1 MKLSS
6 GSVFHQRY
14 RGRDGQLKETR
25 TWYVRYYVQGKPV
38 TLPAETEDYDEAV
51 QFLRRK
57 MSATSSESDVL
68 PERVKMAQLFD
79 LLLDSYRT
87 KGRHSLRL
95 VNSWLRP
102 GDGREEPGRLRAWFG
117 SIKAKDVTS
126 ALIRRYTYHRQQAK
140 PRPANATINRE
151 LAYVRRALNLG
162 AMEDPPLVTR
172 IPHFEM
178 LPESDP
184 REGILSHDQYKAVRD
199 SLPPYAR
206 IALVI
211 GYHTGARKGEIA
223 SIRIDAID
231 LKAGRILIRRATTKN
246 GHPRYLPIYG
256 DMAAELEMAIAG
268 LRHKALTAGS
278 HGHTSSHVRKA
289 SEPGKTVI
297 SRKRAG
303 HKTGTPHAEAAESGV
318 TGDDPQSK
326 ECLACPYLLQ
336 HEGRRVRDFRK
347 SWATACELAGI
358 PDQLFH
364 DLRRTAVTNMIEA
377 GFSEKEAME
386 ISGHKTR
393 AVFDRYHIVSE
404 RRLKDL
410 AVRLGQHMQAKD
422 AAAPE
427 EKARTM

>member
-1 MKLSS
+1 MDPEEQDHVMKLAS

-25 TWYVRYYVQGKPV
+25 TWYVRYYVKGKPV

-57 MSATSSESDVL
+57 MSATSSAADVL

-79 LLLDSYRT
+79 LLLESYRT

-95 VNSWLRP
+95 VNSWMRA
-102 GDGREEPGRLRAWFG
+102 GSEKEKPGRLRAWFG
-117 SIKAKDVTS
+117 SVKAKDVTS
-126 ALIRRYTYHRQQAK
+126 ALIRKYTYERQHAK
-140 PRPANATINRE
+140 PRPTNATINRE

-172 IPHFEM
+172 VPHFEM

-184 REGILSHDQYKAVRD
+184 REGILTHEQYKAVRD
-199 SLPPYAR
+199 ALPAYAR

-211 GYHTGARKGEIA
+211 GYHTGARKGEIG

-231 LKAGRILIRRATTKN
+231 LKAGRILLRRATTKN

-256 DMAAELEMAIAG
+256 DMAAELEMAIAAAADNAVQNLTGG
-268 LRHKALTAGS
+268 LKFAGGVKKS
-278 HGHTSSHVRKA
+278 
-289 SEPGKTVI
+289 
-297 SRKRAG
+297 
-303 HKTGTPHAEAAESGV
+303 TPMS
-318 TGDDPQSK
+318 
-326 ECLACPYLLQ
+326 ACPYLLQ
-336 HEGRRVRDFRK
+336 HEGRRVHEFRK
-347 SWATACELAGI
+347 SWATACELAGV
-358 PDQLFH
+358 PGQLFH

-410 AVRLGQHMQAKD
+410 GARLGEHMRTKD
-422 AAAPE
+422 GAAPI
-427 EKARTM
+427 EKARPM